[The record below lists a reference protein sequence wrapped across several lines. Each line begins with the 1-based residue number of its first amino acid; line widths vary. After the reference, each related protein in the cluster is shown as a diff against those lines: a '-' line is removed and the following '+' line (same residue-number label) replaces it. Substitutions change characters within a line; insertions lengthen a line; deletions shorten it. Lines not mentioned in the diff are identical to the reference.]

1 MKPRNLSL
9 TPRLSITAHPVELGN
24 LLFDRNR
31 TVLSPDE
38 IAGKLN
44 CSRQLVIKLIES
56 GQLGA
61 INIGTGKVKYYRVPA
76 AEWEKFLRNRAAV

>member
-1 MKPRNLSL
+1 MKSKIENQKCLAAL
-9 TPRLSITAHPVELGN
+9 DLGN
-24 LLFDRNR
+24 LLFAPTR

-44 CSRQLVIKLIES
+44 CSKPLVLKLIES

-61 INIGTGKVKYYRVPA
+61 INIGTGRAKFYRIPA
-76 AEWEKFLRNRAAV
+76 AEWEKFLRTRAAP